1 MTVATEPS
9 ANIDSHSSPVLT
21 KMATLSEFEPPS
33 GLRARS
39 SPNLRA
45 DASLPAPINQ
55 LSRTRSV
62 ISWTPCFSGLE
73 GNEHSTE
80 RPSSPRELLSTR
92 ALAGTIVGKPGLD
105 NQVTFP
111 KAWRLKTNGRWQVE
125 GNSSCLCGGQEATR
139 FAFLSM
145 RLVSIFQ
152 CLNSWKIDLV

>member
-1 MTVATEPS
+1 LTVATEPS

-73 GNEHSTE
+73 SNEHSTE

-92 ALAGTIVGKPGLD
+92 SYANFFSLQED
-105 NQVTFP
+105 NP
-111 KAWRLKTNGRWQVE
+111 E
-125 GNSSCLCGGQEATR
+125 DHI
-139 FAFLSM
+139 LSFFHD
-145 RLVSIFQ
+145 RGVKVSILWEEMISYALREIAGVEVQ
-152 CLNSWKIDLV
+152 IEHTENQITVRYTISK